1 MLSLFPFLVCLNA
14 AADLLHLNESDFQA
28 VLQQFVPENALSV
41 IRDYLSYVS
50 SNRSEALF
58 AAGLLVML
66 SSSSAGFRTLLHS
79 IDDIYGRRTYTGLWG
94 FLVSLVCSILFLF
107 TLYSAIFI
115 LVSGRWLFAFLE
127 TELPIIP
134 LFLHWNWIRFILL
147 FLLIFGVV
155 YVLYY
160 FTAPRTTPRL
170 PVSKSACF
178 TAVAFAGVSVLFSWF
193 IGLSSRYSLVYGSLA
208 AIIFLMIWLYLC
220 GVILLLGAVINARLF
235 FSFPNRFKPLK
246 EANSKTVE
254 LLREPLKGYRTIKKK
269 RKER

>member
-14 AADLLHLNESDFQA
+14 ATDLLHFDDSDFQA

-50 SNRSEALF
+50 SNRSQTLF
-58 AAGLLVML
+58 AAGLLVMI

-94 FLVSLVCSILFLF
+94 FLLSVMCSFILLF
-107 TLYSAIFI
+107 TVYSAILV
-115 LVSGRWLFAFLE
+115 LVSGRWLFEFLE

-134 LFLHWNWIRFILL
+134 FLIHWNWIRFVLL

-155 YVLYY
+155 YILYF
-160 FTAPRTTPRL
+160 FTAPRTIPRL
-170 PVSKSACF
+170 PVSGSACL
-178 TAVAFAGVSVLFSWF
+178 TAVALAGVSVLFSWF

-208 AIIFLMIWLYLC
+208 AIIILMIWLYLC
-220 GVILLLGAVINARLF
+220 GVILLLGAVINARVLA
-235 FSFPNRFKPLK
+235 SSRDRFRSLK
-246 EANSKTVE
+246 EANSRTVE
-254 LLREPLKGYRTIKKK
+254 LLREPLKGFRNIKKK
-269 RKER
+269 RKAR